1 MLVVMITCYNKLLL
15 NCPILFKG
23 LKTKILAKD
32 VKCEIL
38 QIKIFL
44 KDGPNWS
51 LDIVMTLLDI
61 KDSCKVVQPS

>member
-1 MLVVMITCYNKLLL
+1 MTALTPSFLRSFVMLVVMITCYNKLLL

-44 KDGPNWS
+44 KDGPN
-51 LDIVMTLLDI
+51 
-61 KDSCKVVQPS
+61 